1 MVVFVSRCDIWI
13 VAQEC
18 DTWIVLE
25 LIDDEESIQICD
37 EIKGRWWRKRSMSTV
52 LTALLMFTLA
62 ADSHPFESRCRK
74 QNSGAVTR
82 TREAPARRFQAIARV
97 YVSVVQN

>member
-1 MVVFVSRCDIWI
+1 MRGSYSNSSTMRNPFKSVTQLEEGGTQKVV
-13 VAQEC
+13 A
-18 DTWIVLE
+18 
-25 LIDDEESIQICD
+25 
-37 EIKGRWWRKRSMSTV
+37 KRSMSTV

-82 TREAPARRFQAIARV
+82 TREAPASRFQAIARV